1 MSPTPEPGAPLGGR
15 SNYGDRPLERA
26 DLLADPVAQFEAW
39 VNAAIAAGVAEPLAT
54 ALATA
59 DAAGTPSVRM
69 VLIRGIGPAGID
81 IYTNHESRKGH
92 DLAARPEAAATL
104 WWPQLERQVRLS
116 GPMHPL
122 DPAASAA
129 YFASRPRESQLGA
142 WASNQGAPL
151 VDRAALEAAVAA
163 VAATYPPGTPIPLP
177 PHWGGYRLTP
187 SRWEFWQGRRSRLHD
202 RFEYI
207 RPVTSATAN
216 RDRGW
221 EIRRLQP

>member
-1 MSPTPEPGAPLGGR
+1 MSATPEPEAPLGGR
-15 SNYGDRPLERA
+15 SNYGDRPLELA

-39 VNAAIAAGVAEPLAT
+39 VNAAIAAGVTEPLAT

-69 VLIRGIGPAGID
+69 VLIRGISPAGID
-81 IYTNHESRKGH
+81 IYTNHESRKGR

-116 GPMHPL
+116 GPMQPL
-122 DPAASAA
+122 DPTASAA
-129 YFASRPRESQLGA
+129 YFTSRPRESQLGA
-142 WASNQGAPL
+142 WASRQGAPL

-163 VAATYPPGTPIPLP
+163 VAATYPPGMPIPLP

-187 SRWEFWQGRRSRLHD
+187 SRWEFWQGRRNRLHD
-202 RFEYI
+202 RFEYA
-207 RPVTSATAN
+207 RVATPAAAGGS
-216 RDRGW
+216 GW